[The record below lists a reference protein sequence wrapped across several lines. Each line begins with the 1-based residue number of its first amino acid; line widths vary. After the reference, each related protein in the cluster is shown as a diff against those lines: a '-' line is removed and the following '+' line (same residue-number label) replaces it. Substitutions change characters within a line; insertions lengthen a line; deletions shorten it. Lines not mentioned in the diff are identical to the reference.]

1 MSTFIQQQK
10 KYMEEKTREFK
21 HIQKIIQI
29 NKNTQPDSGDDFFV
43 NQCRDLY
50 ELIRDLKKKNCSL
63 IKLKN
68 KLNKDIDCLNKKNMT
83 LTKSSNSIKGSTTST
98 TQMLLDKNVLYNR
111 HLIYKYNLVI
121 GSIIIILMLFN

>member
-1 MSTFIQQQK
+1 MSTFIQQEK
-10 KYMEEKTREFK
+10 KYMEEKTREFN
-21 HIQKIIQI
+21 HIQASVKKNI
-29 NKNTQPDSGDDFFV
+29 NTQHDRGDDFFAI
-43 NQCRDLY
+43 QSG
-50 ELIRDLKKKNCSL
+50 ELTQFIHDLKKKNCSL

-68 KLNKDIDCLNKKNMT
+68 KLNKDIHCLKKKNMS
-83 LTKSSNSIKGSTTST
+83 LTESSNSIKGSTTST

>member
-1 MSTFIQQQK
+1 MSTFVQQEK
-10 KYMEEKTREFK
+10 KYMEEKTRELK

-29 NKNTQPDSGDDFFV
+29 NKNTQHDRGSRFFKIECGDLSKF
-43 NQCRDLY
+43 
-50 ELIRDLKKKNCSL
+50 IRDLKKKNCSL

-68 KLNKDIDCLNKKNMT
+68 KLNKDIHCLKKKNMS
-83 LTKSSNSIKGSTTST
+83 LTESSNSIKGSTTST

-111 HLIYKYNLVI
+111 HLIYKYNLVV

>member
-1 MSTFIQQQK
+1 MSTFVQQEK

-21 HIQKIIQI
+21 QIQKVIQI
-29 NKNTQPDSGDDFFV
+29 NKNTQPDSGDDLFV
-43 NQCRDLY
+43 NQCGDLSK
-50 ELIRDLKKKNCSL
+50 LIRDLKKKNCSL

-68 KLNKDIDCLNKKNMT
+68 KLNKDIHCLKKKNMS
-83 LTKSSNSIKGSTTST
+83 LTESSNSIDGSTTST
-98 TQMLLDKNVLYNR
+98 RQMLLDKNALYNR

>member
-1 MSTFIQQQK
+1 MSTFVQQEK

-21 HIQKIIQI
+21 DIQKVIQI
-29 NKNTQPDSGDDFFV
+29 NKNTQHDSGDDFFHH
-43 NQCRDLY
+43 QCRDLS
-50 ELIRDLKKKNCSL
+50 ELIHDLKKKNCSL

-68 KLNKDIDCLNKKNMT
+68 KLNKDIHCLKKKNMS
-83 LTKSSNSIKGSTTST
+83 LTESSNSIKGSTTST

>member
-1 MSTFIQQQK
+1 MSTFIQQEK
-10 KYMEEKTREFK
+10 KYMEEQAKILK
-21 HIQKIIQI
+21 HIQAVVKKNI
-29 NKNTQPDSGDDFFV
+29 NTQHDRGADFFGTE
-43 NQCRDLY
+43 CRDLSRF
-50 ELIRDLKKKNCSL
+50 INNLKKKNCSL

-68 KLNKDIDCLNKKNMT
+68 KLNKDIHCLNKKNMT

-98 TQMLLDKNVLYNR
+98 TQMLVDKNVLYNR